1 MHDQFSLVGT
11 SRLPIMR
18 QATAAECGLACLA
31 MIAWY
36 HGSRSDLGEL
46 RRKHAISLR
55 GADLTT
61 LLDVAK
67 QLDLGGRAVRCEL
80 DELKQLRLPA
90 MLHANFNHFVV
101 LRTIKGRRFVVH
113 DPAVGERDLDRD
125 EMGRLFT
132 GVAVEF
138 TPTEKFKPKTAP
150 RKLSLFSLIRLNAS
164 FFSPFSLGLTLAVF
178 AELAL
183 LASPFFLQLLVDE
196 VLVKGDTPLLWALG
210 LGFGGLLIFQML
222 STLLRGLTLQ
232 YLGQSISFDI
242 NSRLVSRML
251 NLTSDF
257 FANRQLGDI
266 QHRVQSLRAIQQ
278 FLTTGGVSIFTDTV
292 FILLIILIMALYSG
306 VLLATA
312 AGMIALYGLWR
323 WALFGS
329 MKKAAGDLL
338 VAEAG
343 EQTHLLETLRSIP
356 TIKTSNLESTRETQ
370 WRNRMV
376 RKLNAYIRQGNIG
389 LTEQS
394 GSALIL
400 EGGRLIILLFA
411 ASQVMAGNLTIG
423 MLTAFASYFGM
434 LSGRIQTLISSLIQF
449 RLLDVPLMRVADIA
463 FAREEAPGEPG
474 GRDQSITG
482 AVQLQNVTFA
492 YSRHDKAVLANANL
506 EAPAGSF
513 VALVGPSGAGK
524 STLIKLI
531 AGLLQPTAGQI
542 LFDGKPYRTFDRHAL
557 RAQIGVVLQ
566 DDALL
571 QGSLAENIA
580 AFADRIDMDRVRE
593 AAKASCIDQEI
604 EAFPMGYETLVGDMG
619 STLSGGQKQ
628 RVILARALYHR
639 PKLLLLDEATSHLDP
654 RNEVLI
660 SVALRDLSI
669 TRIVSTHQPQTI
681 QSADMRFRVKG
692 GNIIPFKEAP

>member
-1 MHDQFSLVGT
+1 MHDQFSLIGT
-11 SRLPIMR
+11 RKLPIIR

-55 GADLTT
+55 GADLAT
-61 LLDVAK
+61 LLNVAK

-80 DELKQLRLPA
+80 EELKQLRLPA
-90 MLHANFNHFVV
+90 MLHADFNHFVV
-101 LRTIKGRRFVVH
+101 LKQVKGRRFVIH
-113 DPAVGERDLDRD
+113 DPAIGERKLDWE
-125 EMGRLFT
+125 EMSRLFT

-138 TPTEKFKPKTAP
+138 TPTEKFQPKTAP

-164 FFSPFSLGLTLAVF
+164 FFSPFSLGLTLALF
-178 AELAL
+178 AEIAL

-251 NLTSDF
+251 NLTADF

-266 QHRVQSLRAIQQ
+266 QHRVQSLRSIQQ
-278 FLTTGGVSIFTDTV
+278 FLTTGGVSIVTDTI
-292 FILLIILIMALYSG
+292 FILLIIVIMALYSAL
-306 VLLATA
+306 LLATA
-312 AGMIALYGLWR
+312 AGMILLYGLWR

-329 MKKAAGDLL
+329 IKKAAGDLL
-338 VAEAG
+338 VAEAS

-356 TIKTSNLESTRETQ
+356 TIKTSNLESARETQ

-394 GSALIL
+394 GSSLIL
-400 EGGRLIILLFA
+400 EGGRLLILLFA

-434 LSGRIQTLISSLIQF
+434 LSGRIQTLISSVIQF

-463 FAREEAPGEPG
+463 FAREEGRGEPG
-474 GRDQSITG
+474 GRDQTITG
-482 AVQLQNVTFA
+482 AVQLQNVSFA
-492 YSRHDKAVLANANL
+492 YSRHDKPVLLNANL
-506 EAPAGSF
+506 DVPAGSF
-513 VALVGPSGAGK
+513 VAIVGPSGAGK
-524 STLIKLI
+524 TTLLKLI
-531 AGLLQPTAGQI
+531 AGLLQPLAGQI
-542 LFDGKPYRTFDRHAL
+542 LFDGRPYSAYDRHAL
-557 RAQIGVVLQ
+557 RSQMGVVLQ
-566 DDALL
+566 DDNLL

-580 AFADRIDMDRVRE
+580 GFSEEVDMERVRE
-593 AAKASCIDQEI
+593 VAAAAAINEEI
-604 EAFPMGYETLVGDMG
+604 EAFPMGFETLVGDMG

-628 RVILARALYHR
+628 RVILARALYAK
-639 PKLLLLDEATSHLDP
+639 PKILLLDEATSHLDDA
-654 RNEVLI
+654 NEVA
-660 SVALRDLSI
+660 VAAALSTLTI
-669 TRIVSTHQPQTI
+669 TRIVVAHRQSTI
-681 QSADMRFRVKG
+681 AKG
-692 GNIIPFKEAP
+692 LA